1 MDTTA
6 TLTNSLRTRYQNDYE
21 AFLSAERVYDRLA
34 KPVGDEMSRFIKG
47 NEITIPFISKMDI
60 GVDDISQVADLTPQ
74 ELVDADVSVTPT
86 SRGEVL
92 QQSELLRIQNYAE
105 NFEEKI
111 FQIVKENALESI
123 DLVAQGIA
131 LKGSL
136 FHRATARASLNAG
149 NSAHRCTEAEFDKAG
164 ATLSE
169 FKVASGIDAPI
180 GVGNAMFALIHGDIY
195 YDIRTGGNV
204 VSIAQYQKPEII
216 FNNELGFLAPFRIIV
231 APWSK
236 VFGAA
241 GLEND
246 SEADTTLS
254 AAATK
259 LDKTITVASNSNLTA
274 GRYITIGTEE
284 LAATHYETNER
295 VKVASVSGTEITI
308 VGQGSNGGLRHNHA
322 NGVAVRNADSVYP
335 AVWGFKGSIE
345 KWWDPKTGEFGMLV
359 LDETQGFVKQWLS
372 DGWKWYGQYAR
383 IVENRLVRG
392 EYASSLDAQKRR

>member
-6 TLTNSLRTRYQNDYE
+6 TLTNSLRTRYQNAYE

-34 KPVGDEMSRFIKG
+34 KPVGDEMSKFIKG
-47 NEITIPFISKMDI
+47 NQITIPFVSKMDI
-60 GVDDISQVADLTPQ
+60 GTTTISEDTDLVPQ
-74 ELVDADVSVTPT
+74 TLVDADVSVTPT

-105 NFEEKI
+105 NFEQKV

-136 FHRATARASLNAG
+136 FQRATTRAALDAG
-149 NSAHRCTEAEFDKAG
+149 TSTHRCTEAEFDKAG
-164 ATLSE
+164 NLLSE
-169 FKVASGIDAPI
+169 FKVKSGIDAPI
-180 GVGNAMFALIHGDIY
+180 GMGNALFSLIHGDIY

-216 FNNELGFLAPFRIIV
+216 LNNELGFLAPFRIIV

-241 GLEND
+241 GLENG

-259 LDKTITVASNSNLTA
+259 LEKTITVATNTNLTA

-284 LAATHYETNER
+284 LADTHYETNER
-295 VKVASVSGTEITI
+295 VKVASVSGTTITI
-308 VGQGSNGGLRHNHA
+308 IGQGSNGGLRHSHA
-322 NGVAVRNADSVYP
+322 SGVSVRNADSVYP
-335 AVWGFKGSIE
+335 AVWGYRGSID

-392 EYASSLDAQKRR
+392 EYSSSLDA

>member
-274 GRYITIGTEE
+274 GRYVTIGTEE
-284 LAATHYETNER
+284 LTSTHYETNER

-392 EYASSLDAQKRR
+392 EYASSLDA